1 MKYPE
6 YERAFSAARLN
17 KYLTACGGNTAK
29 ALILYRHNVKLCQKF
44 YGMLNI
50 FEVILRNAINE
61 HYKAYFNDS
70 DWIRTQLA
78 PGGMLSQHPQKSVVD
93 KTIADLTAAGRYT
106 NDRVVSSVTFGFW
119 TYLFTKKPFRLG
131 GQSLLKI
138 FPAKATGLGQRAIYN
153 ELMAVKNFRN
163 RIAHHEP
170 ICFDSSGSKST
181 GLAKDHYNLIVRY
194 VNFLGYPEEHLYFG
208 LDVLP
213 DSVLERIDRL

>member
-17 KYLTACGGNTAK
+17 KYLTACDGNTAK

-70 DWIRTQLA
+70 DWIRNQLA

-131 GQSLLKI
+131 GQSFWRASTDYKTPGASSALA
-138 FPAKATGLGQRAIYN
+138 FERGTTGTAYCKGTN
-153 ELMAVKNFRN
+153 
-163 RIAHHEP
+163 
-170 ICFDSSGSKST
+170 SSGYNKTPVTNDNIYLRST
-181 GLAKDHYNLIVRY
+181 SLALLR
-194 VNFLGYPEEHLYFG
+194 
-208 LDVLP
+208 
-213 DSVLERIDRL
+213 

>member
-1 MKYPE
+1 MKYLE

-17 KYLTACGGNTAK
+17 KYLIACGGNTAK

-70 DWIRTQLA
+70 DWIRSQLA

-131 GQSLLKI
+131 GQSLLRI

-170 ICFDSSGSKST
+170 ICFDSSGSKSIS
-181 GLAKDHYNLIVRY
+181 LAKDHYDLIVRY

>member
-1 MKYPE
+1 MKYSE

-29 ALILYRHNVKLCQKF
+29 AIILYRHNVKLCQKF
-44 YGMLNI
+44 YGMLNV

-70 DWIRTQLA
+70 DWIRSQLA
-78 PGGMLSQHPQKSVVD
+78 SGGMLSQHPQKAIVD
-93 KTIADLTAAGRYT
+93 KTITDLIAAGRYT

-131 GQSLLKI
+131 GQSLLRI
-138 FPAKATGLGQRAIYN
+138 FPAKAIGLGQRAIYN

-170 ICFDSSGSKST
+170 ICFDSSGCKST
-181 GLAKDHYNLIVRY
+181 GLAKGQYDIIVRY
-194 VNFLGYPEEHLYFG
+194 VSYLGYPEDHLYFG

>member
-70 DWIRTQLA
+70 DWIRSQLA

-170 ICFDSSGSKST
+170 ICFDSSGSKSIS
-181 GLAKDHYNLIVRY
+181 LAKDHYDLIVRY

-213 DSVLERIDRL
+213 DSILERIDRL

>member
-1 MKYPE
+1 MKYPD
-6 YERAFSAARLN
+6 YERAFSAARLK
-17 KYLTACGGNTAK
+17 KYLTACGGDTAK
-29 ALILYRHNVKLCQKF
+29 ALILYRQNVKLCQKF

-70 DWIRTQLA
+70 DWIRSQLA
-78 PGGMLSQHPQKSVVD
+78 PGRMLSQHPQKSVVD
-93 KTIADLTAAGRYT
+93 KIIADLTAVGRYT

-138 FPAKATGLGQRAIYN
+138 FPAKTTGLGQRAIYN

-170 ICFDSSGSKST
+170 ICFDSNGSKSN
-181 GLAKDHYNLIVRY
+181 GFAKEHYDLIVRY
-194 VNFLGYPEEHLYFG
+194 VNFLGYPEDHLYVG

-213 DSVLERIDRL
+213 DSILERINKL

>member
-1 MKYPE
+1 MH
-6 YERAFSAARLN
+6 FV
-17 KYLTACGGNTAK
+17 GG
-29 ALILYRHNVKLCQKF
+29 
-44 YGMLNI
+44 
-50 FEVILRNAINE
+50 LR
-61 HYKAYFNDS
+61 
-70 DWIRTQLA
+70 
-78 PGGMLSQHPQKSVVD
+78 
-93 KTIADLTAAGRYT
+93 
-106 NDRVVSSVTFGFW
+106 FW

-170 ICFDSSGSKST
+170 ICFYSNGNKNT
-181 GLAKDHYNLIVRY
+181 GFAKAHYDLIVRY
-194 VNFLGYPEEHLYFG
+194 VKFLGYPEEHLYFG